1 MFWRSL
7 SQRCSA
13 NQTQFTENTQMFN
26 AKQTKASS
34 VTRKKSRQRR
44 ESHWMSSHRFG
55 ALVDETRNHK
65 SIMITRRN
73 WLLKCSIL
81 VNIAVLLYICSHV
94 MVGNNTNNFGM
105 SGGSGSS
112 SYLIQLS
119 PTSHQQSTQQQK
131 SSLSPAQ
138 QLQDEQEIAAIL
150 RNKEL
155 ELQKQ
160 IHMQE
165 SAQVR
170 IPTVN
175 DDPAHVMSLCRAC
188 NSISCELIAS
198 LNIAHYIVT
207 WAEREVRAVTSAS
220 HVSAERERA
229 TFAMK
234 FLPIDGRARRLLS
247 YVYRPLIVCIEIG
260 AHRQQFA
267 GSSTRHERSFVS
279 VSGLGMINV
288 LN

>member
-1 MFWRSL
+1 
-7 SQRCSA
+7 
-13 NQTQFTENTQMFN
+13 
-26 AKQTKASS
+26 
-34 VTRKKSRQRR
+34 
-44 ESHWMSSHRFG
+44 
-55 ALVDETRNHK
+55 
-65 SIMITRRN
+65 MITRRN

-165 SAQVR
+165 AAQVR

-229 TFAMK
+229 AFAMK

-247 YVYRPLIVCIEIG
+247 YVYRPLIVCTEIG
-260 AHRQQFA
+260 AHRQQLA
-267 GSSTRHERSFVS
+267 GSSTCHERSFVS
-279 VSGLGMINV
+279 VSGLEMINA

>member
-1 MFWRSL
+1 
-7 SQRCSA
+7 
-13 NQTQFTENTQMFN
+13 
-26 AKQTKASS
+26 
-34 VTRKKSRQRR
+34 
-44 ESHWMSSHRFG
+44 
-55 ALVDETRNHK
+55 
-65 SIMITRRN
+65 MITRRN

-165 SAQVR
+165 AALVR

-175 DDPAHVMSLCRAC
+175 DDPVHVMSLCRAC

-207 WAEREVRAVTSAS
+207 WAERESPRRHLGFPRQCRTRTSRVRDEIPSYRRPCASLIKLRLSAADRLHWNWS
-220 HVSAERERA
+220 TPATACWFIDSPWAE
-229 TFAMK
+229 
-234 FLPIDGRARRLLS
+234 LRLR
-247 YVYRPLIVCIEIG
+247 VRTRNDKCAKLI
-260 AHRQQFA
+260 
-267 GSSTRHERSFVS
+267 
-279 VSGLGMINV
+279 
-288 LN
+288 

>member
-1 MFWRSL
+1 MRDKEANATNKTMYWRSL
-7 SQRCSA
+7 PERCSSAA
-13 NQTQFTENTQMFN
+13 NQTQFTKNTQMFN

-44 ESHWMSSHRFG
+44 EFHWMSSRRFG
-55 ALVDETRNHK
+55 ALVDGSKNHK

-105 SGGSGSS
+105 SGSGSA
-112 SYLIQLS
+112 SYLIQQLS

-138 QLQDEQEIAAIL
+138 QLQDEQELAAIL
-150 RNKEL
+150 RNKEM

-165 SAQVR
+165 TVQVR
-170 IPTVN
+170 LWRWQFVMQY
-175 DDPAHVMSLCRAC
+175 HVKL
-188 NSISCELIAS
+188 
-198 LNIAHYIVT
+198 
-207 WAEREVRAVTSAS
+207 S
-220 HVSAERERA
+220 H
-229 TFAMK
+229 
-234 FLPIDGRARRLLS
+234 
-247 YVYRPLIVCIEIG
+247 
-260 AHRQQFA
+260 H
-267 GSSTRHERSFVS
+267 
-279 VSGLGMINV
+279 
-288 LN
+288 